1 MQWRTVFVI
10 AGITGSAVI
19 CITHYRGPKPAVP
32 DPIAVFRR
40 ILTVTNLM
48 CLAGNKPGEPKLSTN
63 RKESSRCQRAVRL
76 TSKNRWAK
84 KSCN

>member
-1 MQWRTVFVI
+1 MRWRTVFVI

-32 DPIAVFRR
+32 DPIAPFRR

-48 CLAGNKPGEPKLSTN
+48 RLAGNKPGEPKA
-63 RKESSRCQRAVRL
+63 RKHKRGVV
-76 TSKNRWAK
+76 
-84 KSCN
+84 

>member
-10 AGITGSAVI
+10 ASISSGAVI

-32 DPIAVFRR
+32 DPIAPFRR

-48 CLAGNKPGEPKLSTN
+48 FLAGNKPGEPKA
-63 RKESSRCQRAVRL
+63 RKHKRGVV
-76 TSKNRWAK
+76 
-84 KSCN
+84 

>member
-10 AGITGSAVI
+10 ASIGSSAVI

-32 DPIAVFRR
+32 DPIAPFRR

-48 CLAGNKPGEPKLSTN
+48 CLAGNAPGMPRELIAKRL
-63 RKESSRCQRAVRL
+63 RANKKRP
-76 TSKNRWAK
+76 SKVVEHRAGPDHNEQ
-84 KSCN
+84 

>member
-40 ILTVTNLM
+40 ILTVTNLI
-48 CLAGNKPGEPKLSTN
+48 CLAGNRPGTPK
-63 RKESSRCQRAVRL
+63 A
-76 TSKNRWAK
+76 
-84 KSCN
+84 KSCRNGSSKTRTRAR